1 MDHKEIEAGPYVFV
15 WGRGDSDNSFD
26 QRDQEQYSQRADLVE
41 RGGGGVAGGNHLP
54 QWGLYLPPP

>member
-26 QRDQEQYSQRADLVE
+26 QRDQEQYSQRADLVD
-41 RGGGGVAGGNHLP
+41 RGGGWQGES
-54 QWGLYLPPP
+54 LPPP